1 VGARKPSSVRPR
13 KIEAGRRL
21 STGAGPSPLLD
32 DTLALWQRRTTRS
45 LSHEDARQIAE
56 NVSGFFQTLLAWQ
69 AADAGLRQDCA
80 RPADL

>member
-1 VGARKPSSVRPR
+1 
-13 KIEAGRRL
+13 
-21 STGAGPSPLLD
+21 LLD
-32 DTLALWQRRTTRS
+32 DTLVLWQHRTTRS